1 VIAES
6 LDKLFWYLVHEGDSE
21 PLAQY
26 IESGGDLS
34 GITAGQRKTLAQ
46 IVRGKSVRGRGQ
58 KLLKANTV
66 YGAER
71 DGQICLE
78 IACLRAYG
86 LPAYTDSGVVNHK
99 ATLSTDACS
108 VVAKRWK
115 KKGYKLEESTVR
127 KLWTKRDKNHSVLR
141 LLEEAYEGQSSEEG
155 FTNYSHEEDFSN
167 CSREELLD
175 WLRNAWKEGD

>member
-1 VIAES
+1 M
-6 LDKLFWYLVHEGDSE
+6 FWYLVHEGDSE
-21 PLAQY
+21 PLGQY

-34 GITAGQRKTLAQ
+34 GITAEQRKVLAR

-71 DGQICLE
+71 DWQICLE
-78 IACLRAYG
+78 IVCLRAYG

-127 KLWTKRDKNHSVLR
+127 NIWTKRDKNDPVLR
-141 LLEEAYEGQSSEEG
+141 FLEKAYEGQSSEV
-155 FTNYSHEEDFSN
+155 DFSN

-175 WLRNAWKEGD
+175 WLRNAWKEGVE